1 MAPLLKAGG
10 RRYHGAPQRAY
21 TGQWPMPLLLVHP
34 SVDLTLELYVSPAL
48 EEAIALQWERVR
60 QRTVRD
66 TYVQALE
73 YRLQDLLRECLDW
86 DLKPPTEAQLSY
98 ATLLAARH
106 AISLPSEARKYRF
119 HTAMFIEAWARKRT
133 GDGQADVGNSR
144 RSGIVESE
152 SAVVREEPSAPVG
165 DGRPPGN

>member
-1 MAPLLKAGG
+1 MRL
-10 RRYHGAPQRAY
+10 
-21 TGQWPMPLLLVHP
+21 TGSRPMPLRLVHP

-66 TYVQALE
+66 TYVKALE
-73 YRLQDLLRECLDW
+73 FRLQDLLRECLDW

-106 AISLPSEARKYRF
+106 AVSIPSEARNYRF
-119 HTAMFIEAWARKRT
+119 HMAMFIEAWARKRT
-133 GDGQADVGNSR
+133 SERQAEVGTSL

-152 SAVVREEPSAPVG
+152 IEVARTEPSTPVN
-165 DGRPPGN
+165 DGGPPSTG